1 MKRTNKLYNNMY
13 KYKNIKLAFDEV
25 CRNTANKKRVLIMRN
40 NESNIITKV
49 HDILLER
56 KYKPG
61 ECNVFQIDDPKPR
74 KIVSQKMIDKIINH
88 LIAREI
94 LYPAVLPRLLDCN
107 VASRKGLGTAK
118 ALKYR
123 RDYDNYYD
131 NYYKMRYG
139 KYYILKADVSKFFQ
153 NIDHEILKE
162 KLRKVIKDKD
172 AIDILEVLIDS
183 NIQESIGARSKYRR
197 NDKPGACHFL
207 FK

>member
-1 MKRTNKLYNNMY
+1 MKKTNNLYNNMY
-13 KYKNIKLAFDEV
+13 KYKNIKVAFDEV
-25 CRNTANKKRVLIMRN
+25 CRNTANKKRVLIMKN

-49 HDILLER
+49 HDILIER

-61 ECNVFQIDDPKPR
+61 ECNIFKIDDPKPR
-74 KIVSQKMIDKIINH
+74 TIVSQKMIDKIINH

-123 RDYDNYYD
+123 RDYDNYY
-131 NYYKMRYG
+131 KMRYG
-139 KYYILKADVSKFFQ
+139 KYYVLKADVSKFFQ

-172 AIDILEVLIDS
+172 AINILDTLIDG
-183 NIQESIGARSKYRR
+183 NIQESTGARS
-197 NDKPGACHFL
+197 
-207 FK
+207 

>member
-1 MKRTNKLYNNMY
+1 M
-13 KYKNIKLAFDEV
+13 
-25 CRNTANKKRVLIMRN
+25 
-40 NESNIITKV
+40 
-49 HDILLER
+49 
-56 KYKPG
+56 
-61 ECNVFQIDDPKPR
+61 
-74 KIVSQKMIDKIINH
+74 IVSQKMIDKIINH

-123 RDYDNYYD
+123 RDYD

>member
-1 MKRTNKLYNNMY
+1 MKKTNNLYNNMY
-13 KYKNIKLAFDEV
+13 KYKNIKVAFDEV
-25 CRNTANKKRVLIMRN
+25 CRNTANKKRVLIMKN

-49 HDILLER
+49 HDILIER

-61 ECNVFQIDDPKPR
+61 ECNVFKIDDPKPR
-74 KIVSQKMIDKIINH
+74 TIVSQKMIDKIINH

-123 RDYDNYYD
+123 RDYDNYY
-131 NYYKMRYG
+131 KMRYG
-139 KYYILKADVSKFFQ
+139 KYYVLKADVSKFFQ

-172 AIDILEVLIDS
+172 AINILDTLIDS
-183 NIQESIGARSKYRR
+183 NIQESTGARS
-197 NDKPGACHFL
+197 
-207 FK
+207 

>member
-1 MKRTNKLYNNMY
+1 MRRTNNLYNNMY

-49 HDILLER
+49 HDILIGR

-74 KIVSQKMIDKIINH
+74 KIVSQKMIDKIINMIDKIINH

-123 RDYDNYYD
+123 RDYDNYY
-131 NYYKMRYG
+131 KMRYG
-139 KYYILKADVSKFFQ
+139 KYYILKADVSKF
-153 NIDHEILKE
+153 
-162 KLRKVIKDKD
+162 
-172 AIDILEVLIDS
+172 LEVLIDS
-183 NIQESIGARSKYRR
+183 NIQESIGARSKYRG
-197 NDKPGACHFL
+197 NDKPSACHFL

>member
-1 MKRTNKLYNNMY
+1 MY
-13 KYKNIKLAFDEV
+13 KYKNIKVAFDEV
-25 CRNTANKKRVLIMRN
+25 CRNTANKKRVLIMKN

-49 HDILLER
+49 HDILKER
-56 KYKPG
+56 KYIPG
-61 ECNVFQIDDPKPR
+61 ECNVFKIDDPKPR
-74 KIVSQKMIDKIINH
+74 TIVSQKMIDKIINH

-123 RDYDNYYD
+123 RDYDNYY
-131 NYYKMRYG
+131 KMRYG
-139 KYYILKADVSKFFQ
+139 KYYVLKADVSKFFQ

-172 AIDILEVLIDS
+172 AINILDTLIDS
-183 NIQESIGARSKYRR
+183 NIQESMGARS
-197 NDKPGACHFL
+197 
-207 FK
+207 

>member
-107 VASRKGLGTAK
+107 VASR
-118 ALKYR
+118 LKYR
-123 RDYDNYYD
+123 KDYD